1 MTVKT
6 LLGSHYIQPKTQ
18 PLFVR
23 LQEFVKLTG
32 IVNVLTVQIAVCPL
46 RLLQVLLEM
55 KHDAQLNLAV
65 TPQAPPLTAT
75 HILLLMIIMMI

>member
-32 IVNVLTVQIAVCPL
+32 IVNVLTVQITVCSVKTPS
-46 RLLQVLLEM
+46 
-55 KHDAQLNLAV
+55 LA
-65 TPQAPPLTAT
+65 
-75 HILLLMIIMMI
+75 